1 MYKLSQQNAIIV
13 YYTQLLHSAVITR
26 TCLQFLNSKASLLF
40 AGQNDLFYDCCSSYD
55 SFVASV
61 THLFEVALQSERSLV

>member
-1 MYKLSQQNAIIV
+1 MYELSQQNAIIA
-13 YYTQLLHSAVITR
+13 YNTQLLHFAVITHC
-26 TCLQFLNSKASLLF
+26 TCLQFRILNSKASLLF

-61 THLFEVALQSERSLV
+61 TFSK